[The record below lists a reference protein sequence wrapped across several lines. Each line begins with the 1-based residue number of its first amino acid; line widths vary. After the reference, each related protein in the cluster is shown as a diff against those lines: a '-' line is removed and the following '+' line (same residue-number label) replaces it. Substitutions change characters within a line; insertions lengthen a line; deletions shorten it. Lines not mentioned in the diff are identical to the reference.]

1 MIARSSLVLVVSL
14 LNAACGGEAGTSAAP
29 SGSAAA
35 TAEPKKGD
43 GLAVGDEA
51 PKVKLDLQD
60 GKTVDLAALKDKLVL
75 VYFYPK
81 DDTPGCT
88 AEANGVRDAWGDFQ
102 AAGIEVFG
110 VSTQDAESH
119 QLFIDKYKLPFSLA
133 VDTSGDIARAFK
145 VPMKNGMASRQSFL
159 IGKDGKIKAVWP
171 QVNPSDHAAEVL
183 AAAKS

>member
-1 MIARSSLVLVVSL
+1 MNRRTWVLGACGFLS
-14 LNAACGGEAGTSAAP
+14 AACGADATAVVT
-29 SGSAAA
+29 SGSAATSSPPA
-35 TAEPKKGD
+35 KTE
-43 GLAVGDEA
+43 GLAVGADA

-60 GKTVDLAALKDKLVL
+60 GKTVDLGAMKDKLVL

-88 AEANGVRDAWGDFQ
+88 VEANGVRDAWGDFQ

-110 VSTQDAESH
+110 VSTQDAASH
-119 QLFIDKYKLPFSLA
+119 QLFIEKYKLPFPLV

-145 VPMKNGMASRQSFL
+145 VPMKNGMAAPQSFL

-171 QVNPSDHAAEVL
+171 QVNPSEHASEVL